1 MKKFLLSLLM
11 TSSYLFG
18 TITLDNILYRSE
30 EFSMLLALFGL
41 AIIAMLA
48 LFLSSRRI
56 SNFKK
61 EIESINRSK
70 EDLLK
75 QHNEIISNM
84 GENIQSIAAKNIGTA
99 QKLSTTNDIL
109 SMNED
114 IHLIKNS
121 ENKLLS
127 IATNLIEFLRL
138 KSKKIKISNEKFSF
152 SNLFNDVSGT
162 LKDILKDI
170 PLELHYMLSKNVK
183 ENIYSDTLNLSKI
196 LVNVLLEW

>member
-18 TITLDNILYRSE
+18 TITLDNILYPSE